1 MITFR
6 GFFYSVVNIYIY
18 KKKKK
23 NRNILFMVENVI
35 NFKRFLVLRDY
46 NFFFH

>member
-18 KKKKK
+18 IKKKK

-35 NFKRFLVLRDY
+35 SFKRFLVLRDY